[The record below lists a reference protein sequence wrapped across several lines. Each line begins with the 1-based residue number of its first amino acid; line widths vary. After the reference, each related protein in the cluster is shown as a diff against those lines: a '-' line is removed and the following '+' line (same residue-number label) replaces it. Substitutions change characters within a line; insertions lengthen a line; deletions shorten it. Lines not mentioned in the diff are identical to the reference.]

1 MCLEHMSRRD
11 WLKLTALLS
20 AGGAASLLSAFN
32 ARAQAEPD
40 APVRIGY
47 LPITDAAPL
56 LVAHNNGLFDKAGV
70 KAEAHAAAQLGAGDR
85 GLHLGTGQRGA
96 PAVAHDRLGALR
108 QSGAGQGGGLEPRRR
123 LGPDGD
129 AGDQQRQDLGGKTV
143 AIPFWYSIHNVV
155 LQYLLRENGLTPV
168 SRRTRAGGGRGQP
181 DRDGAGRHAAG
192 AGAEAHRWLHRGRAL
207 QCGGRDA
214 GRGQGA
220 ALHRRR
226 LAQPRLLRG
235 VHAERDLEQ
244 RPQWSQKVVDAIVQ
258 AQLWI
263 RDNREETARL
273 LSKEGIN
280 RYTPHGLPAL
290 SKVLAPPPE
299 DRERYLASGAIRH
312 GDWDERR
319 IDFQPY
325 PFPSYTEELVRR
337 LRDTLIEADRGFLAT
352 LDPARAAAELVDDRY
367 VRRAIEAAGGL
378 GSFGFPRATS
388 AASRCRRERDAVHGG
403 GRGPAASGSEC
414 RGACRARPCQHSAA
428 GTGEPRRPGRA
439 GAGGCG
445 AGLVAV
451 HRRAAGRRR
460 DGAAF
465 RAGPT

>member
-70 KAEAHAAAQLGAGDR
+70 KAEKPTLLRSWAQVIEAFISGQVNVVHLLSPMTVWARFGSQVPAKVVAWNHVGGS
-85 GLHLGTGQRGA
+85 GLTVT
-96 PAVAHDRLGALR
+96 PEINSVK
-108 QSGAGQGGGLEPRRR
+108 
-123 LGPDGD
+123 
-129 AGDQQRQDLGGKTV
+129 DLGGKTV

-168 SRRTRAGGGRGQP
+168 SRK
-181 DRDGAGRHAAG
+181 DGAPAAG
-192 AGAEAHRWLHRGRAL
+192 EVNLIVMAPADMPPA
-207 QCGGRDA
+207 
-214 GRGQGA
+214 
-220 ALHRRR
+220 
-226 LAQPRLLRG
+226 LAQKRIAGYIVAEPFNAAAETLGVGKVLRFTG
-235 VHAERDLEQ
+235 DVWRNHACCVVFMHERDLEQ

-263 RDNREETARL
+263 RDNREETARQ

-280 RYTPHGLPAL
+280 RYTPHSLPAL

-312 GDWDERR
+312 GGWDERR

-378 GSFGFPRATS
+378 GRFGFPESYVR
-388 AASRCRRERDAVHGG
+388 
-403 GRGPAASGSEC
+403 SEQVQ
-414 RGACRARPCQHSAA
+414 A
-428 GTGEPRRPGRA
+428 
-439 GAGGCG
+439 
-445 AGLVAV
+445 
-451 HRRAAGRRR
+451 
-460 DGAAF
+460 
-465 RAGPT
+465 

>member
-85 GLHLGTGQRGA
+85 GLHLGQVNVVHLLSPMTVWARFGSQV
-96 PAVAHDRLGALR
+96 PAKVVAWNHVGG
-108 QSGAGQGGGLEPRRR
+108 SGLTVTPEINSVK
-123 LGPDGD
+123 
-129 AGDQQRQDLGGKTV
+129 DLGGKTV

-168 SRRTRAGGGRGQP
+168 SRKDARAGGGRGQP

-235 VHAERDLEQ
+235 VHARA
-244 RPQWSQKVVDAIVQ
+244 RPGAAAAVVAESGG
-258 AQLWI
+258 
-263 RDNREETARL
+263 RHRP
-273 LSKEGIN
+273 G
-280 RYTPHGLPAL
+280 PAL
-290 SKVLAPPPE
+290 DPRQPRGNRQVAVQGRHQPLHAARPAGPEQVLAPPPE

-352 LDPARAAAELVDDRY
+352 LDPRARRPSWSTTATSGAPSRPPADWEASAFRSY
-367 VRRAIEAAGGL
+367 VR
-378 GSFGFPRATS
+378 
-388 AASRCRRERDAVHGG
+388 
-403 GRGPAASGSEC
+403 SEQVQ
-414 RGACRARPCQHSAA
+414 A
-428 GTGEPRRPGRA
+428 
-439 GAGGCG
+439 
-445 AGLVAV
+445 
-451 HRRAAGRRR
+451 
-460 DGAAF
+460 
-465 RAGPT
+465 

>member
-70 KAEAHAAAQLGAGDR
+70 RTEAHAAAQLGAGDR

-168 SRRTRAGGGRGQP
+168 SRRTA
-181 DRDGAGRHAAG
+181 
-192 AGAEAHRWLHRGRAL
+192 
-207 QCGGRDA
+207 
-214 GRGQGA
+214 
-220 ALHRRR
+220 RRR
-226 LAQPRLLRG
+226 
-235 VHAERDLEQ
+235 
-244 RPQWSQKVVDAIVQ
+244 
-258 AQLWI
+258 
-263 RDNREETARL
+263 
-273 LSKEGIN
+273 
-280 RYTPHGLPAL
+280 
-290 SKVLAPPPE
+290 
-299 DRERYLASGAIRH
+299 
-312 GDWDERR
+312 
-319 IDFQPY
+319 
-325 PFPSYTEELVRR
+325 
-337 LRDTLIEADRGFLAT
+337 
-352 LDPARAAAELVDDRY
+352 
-367 VRRAIEAAGGL
+367 
-378 GSFGFPRATS
+378 
-388 AASRCRRERDAVHGG
+388 
-403 GRGPAASGSEC
+403 
-414 RGACRARPCQHSAA
+414 RARS
-428 GTGEPRRPGRA
+428 T
-439 GAGGCG
+439 
-445 AGLVAV
+445 
-451 HRRAAGRRR
+451 
-460 DGAAF
+460 
-465 RAGPT
+465 